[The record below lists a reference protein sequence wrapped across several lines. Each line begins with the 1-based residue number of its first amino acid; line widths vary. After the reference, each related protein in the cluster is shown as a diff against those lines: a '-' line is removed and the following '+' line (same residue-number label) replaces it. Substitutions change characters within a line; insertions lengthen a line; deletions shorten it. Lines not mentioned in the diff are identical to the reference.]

1 MRALRLV
8 IHQSS
13 ANYKREETV
22 ENKMTYPLPPF
33 STVIG
38 ALHNAC
44 GYHEYR
50 PMDISIQGRYR
61 SMRRKPYTDFCF
73 LNSTQDDRGTLVK
86 MRNAE
91 LLSSAFEEVAS
102 AKKPQGNSFR
112 NGITIQVHNEELLE
126 EYRKLKDLNDEIL
139 QFKKERLGPL
149 LELLKR
155 RKKTLSD
162 KKKNLEKGSP
172 DYVRVEKRE
181 KEIKRTEKEIKE
193 RVEKEY
199 RKLKDL
205 NDEILQFK
213 KERLGPLLEL
223 LKRRKKTL
231 SDKKKNL
238 EKGSPDYVRVE
249 KREKEIKRTEK
260 EIKERVE
267 TFQREQY
274 AIPISKFRTLTKSM
288 KFYEILDDIELIIH
302 VRASDEVLNDIYEH
316 RFDIKSIGR
325 SEDFVTVKEARIV
338 ELTEENEDGM
348 ESDYSAYIDCEMI
361 KQDRVFPQQKG
372 GTPTGTKYFLN
383 KNYEIV
389 EGKRYF
395 EKKKVL
401 YVSGYAVETFGN
413 GLYLDS
419 EGGKNYIVNF
429 L

>member
-1 MRALRLV
+1 
-8 IHQSS
+8 
-13 ANYKREETV
+13 
-22 ENKMTYPLPPF
+22 
-33 STVIG
+33 
-38 ALHNAC
+38 
-44 GYHEYR
+44 
-50 PMDISIQGRYR
+50 
-61 SMRRKPYTDFCF
+61 MRRKPYTDFCF

-126 EYRKLKDLNDEIL
+126 EFRRLKDLNDEIL
-139 QFKKERLGPL
+139 QFKKVRMSPL
-149 LELLKR
+149 LELVKK
-155 RKKTLSD
+155 RKKALSD
-162 KKKNLEKGSP
+162 KKKNLEKESS
-172 DYVRVEKRE
+172 
-181 KEIKRTEKEIKE
+181 
-193 RVEKEY
+193 EY
-199 RKLKDL
+199 A
-205 NDEILQFK
+205 
-213 KERLGPLLEL
+213 
-223 LKRRKKTL
+223 
-231 SDKKKNL
+231 
-238 EKGSPDYVRVE
+238 RVE

-274 AIPISKFRTLTKSM
+274 TIPISKFRTLTKSM

-302 VRASDEVLNDIYEH
+302 VKASDEVLEDIYEH

-325 SEDFVTVKEARIV
+325 GEDFVTVEEARIV
-338 ELTEENEDGM
+338 ELAEENEEGI

-361 KQDRVFPQQKG
+361 RQDRVFPQQKG
-372 GTPTGTKYFLN
+372 STPNGTKYFLN

-389 EGKRYF
+389 NGKRCF

-401 YVSGYAVETFGN
+401 YVSGYAVEEFGD
-413 GLYLDS
+413 GLYLDT

>member
-126 EYRKLKDLNDEIL
+126 
-139 QFKKERLGPL
+139 
-149 LELLKR
+149 
-155 RKKTLSD
+155 
-162 KKKNLEKGSP
+162 
-172 DYVRVEKRE
+172 
-181 KEIKRTEKEIKE
+181 
-193 RVEKEY
+193 EY

-401 YVSGYAVETFGN
+401 YVSGYEVETFGN

>member
-44 GYHEYR
+44 GYREYK

-112 NGITIQVHNEELLE
+112 NGVTIQVHNEELLE
-126 EYRKLKDLNDEIL
+126 EFRRLKDLNDEIL
-139 QFKKERLGPL
+139 QFKKERLSPV

-155 RKKTLSD
+155 RKKALSD
-162 KKKNLEKGSP
+162 KKKNLEKGSS
-172 DYVRVEKRE
+172 DYARVEKRE
-181 KEIKRTEKEIKE
+181 KEIKRA
-193 RVEKEY
+193 
-199 RKLKDL
+199 
-205 NDEILQFK
+205 
-213 KERLGPLLEL
+213 
-223 LKRRKKTL
+223 
-231 SDKKKNL
+231 
-238 EKGSPDYVRVE
+238 
-249 KREKEIKRTEK
+249 EK

-274 AIPISKFRTLTKSM
+274 TIPISKFRTLTKSM

-302 VRASDEVLNDIYEH
+302 VKASDEVLEDIYEH

-325 SEDFVTVKEARIV
+325 GEDFVTVEEAKIV
-338 ELTEENEDGM
+338 ELSEETEEGA

-361 KQDRVFPQQKG
+361 RQDRVLPQQKG
-372 GTPTGTKYFLN
+372 ATPTGTKYFLN

-389 EGKRYF
+389 DGKRHF
-395 EKKKVL
+395 ERKKVL
-401 YVSGYAVETFGN
+401 YVSGYAVEEFGD
-413 GLYLDS
+413 GLYLDT
-419 EGGKNYIVNF
+419 EDGKNYIVNF

>member
-1 MRALRLV
+1 MKALRLV

-44 GYHEYR
+44 GYHEYKL
-50 PMDISIQGRYR
+50 MDISIQGRYR

-112 NGITIQVHNEELLE
+112 NGVTIQVHNEELLE
-126 EYRKLKDLNDEIL
+126 EYRRLKDLNDEIL
-139 QFKKERLGPL
+139 KFKKDRLGPL
-149 LELLKR
+149 LELIKK

-162 KKKNLEKGSP
+162 KKKKLEKGSY
-172 DYVRVEKRE
+172 DYIRVEKRE
-181 KEIKRTEKEIKE
+181 KEIKRI
-193 RVEKEY
+193 
-199 RKLKDL
+199 
-205 NDEILQFK
+205 
-213 KERLGPLLEL
+213 
-223 LKRRKKTL
+223 
-231 SDKKKNL
+231 
-238 EKGSPDYVRVE
+238 
-249 KREKEIKRTEK
+249 EK

-274 AIPISKFRTLTKSM
+274 TIPISKFRTLTKSM

-325 SEDFVTVKEARIV
+325 SEDFVTVEEARIV
-338 ELTEENEDGM
+338 ELAEENEEGM
-348 ESDYSAYIDCEMI
+348 ESDYSAYIDCDMI
-361 KQDRVFPQQKG
+361 RQERVLPQQKG
-372 GTPTGTKYFLN
+372 ATPTGTKYCLN

-389 EGKRYF
+389 DGKRHF

-401 YVSGYAVETFGN
+401 YVSGYAVEEFGD
-413 GLYLDS
+413 GLYLDT
-419 EGGKNYIVNF
+419 EGEKNYIVNF

>member
-86 MRNAE
+86 MRNGE

-162 KKKNLEKGSP
+162 KKKNLEKGS
-172 DYVRVEKRE
+172 
-181 KEIKRTEKEIKE
+181 
-193 RVEKEY
+193 
-199 RKLKDL
+199 
-205 NDEILQFK
+205 
-213 KERLGPLLEL
+213 
-223 LKRRKKTL
+223 
-231 SDKKKNL
+231 S
-238 EKGSPDYVRVE
+238 SYVRVE

-288 KFYEILDDIELIIH
+288 KFYEILDDVELIIH
-302 VRASDEVLNDIYEH
+302 VRASDEVLNDIFEH

-325 SEDFVTVKEARIV
+325 SEDFVTVEEACIV
-338 ELTEENEDGM
+338 ELTEENEKGM

-361 KQDRVFPQQKG
+361 KQDRVLPQQKG

-383 KNYEIV
+383 KNYKIV
-389 EGKRYF
+389 DGKRCF
-395 EKKKVL
+395 EDGKKKVL
-401 YVSGYAVETFGN
+401 YVSGYAVEAFGN